1 MIRVPALPI
10 DTSGSR
16 ASSCVPPTCND
27 MPMEPVRAIRAP
39 VRSHVPFASF
49 ILSFT
54 REQRL
59 YSCTAFAL
67 SPYRLPR
74 RARSRRHVTR
84 PTIRISAHT
93 HVCASLTAVGVAFA
107 LYSRYICVV
116 VLNTKARR

>member
-59 YSCTAFAL
+59 YSYSLCPFSVRPATA
-67 SPYRLPR
+67 PR
-74 RARSRRHVTR
+74 AARGHDVT
-84 PTIRISAHT
+84 
-93 HVCASLTAVGVAFA
+93 
-107 LYSRYICVV
+107 
-116 VLNTKARR
+116 